1 MPCHNTPSI
10 ATLPRPFPPPR
21 LAMRVPLLAMAWLA
35 ALLAVAEPDHT
46 GPMREGS
53 RKNGALMHLSSKHVV
68 SILKGTAAQRPFTS
82 HASLD
87 GDSEED
93 DEDGDG
99 DDTEAKDRNGHR
111 KKRGWVYVSLGRE
124 GRLRATPSH
133 LTHTSSHPPLGS

>member
-1 MPCHNTPSI
+1 MT
-10 ATLPRPFPPPR
+10 
-21 LAMRVPLLAMAWLA
+21 WLA

-53 RKNGALMHLSSKHVV
+53 RKNGALMHLSSKHVI

-82 HASLD
+82 HTSLD

-111 KKRGWVYVSLGRE
+111 KKRGWVYVSLDRE
-124 GRLRATPSH
+124 GRLRTS
-133 LTHTSSHPPLGS
+133 LTHHPHLPSTADTAWGEV